1 MNLPKEFEYYLN
13 QGIIKK
19 CIINKSRAK
28 FLIEESEK
36 SAKGLYKRI
45 EMMNIDEYNANSMVK
60 DCYDII
66 MSLIRA
72 KLLLTGYCS
81 AGQFAHEAEI
91 SYLKKFGFPDNEI
104 SFINDLRYFRN
115 SVNYYGKILNIEY
128 AQQVI
133 DFTKKMHTKL
143 INMIE
148 DNLELNEK
156 TKKETE
162 KARKEI
168 KAGKV
173 ISQEEAE
180 KRYNNYS
187 KNKL

>member
-1 MNLPKEFEYYLN
+1 M
-13 QGIIKK
+13 
-19 CIINKSRAK
+19 
-28 FLIEESEK
+28 
-36 SAKGLYKRI
+36 
-45 EMMNIDEYNANSMVK
+45 
-60 DCYDII
+60 
-66 MSLIRA
+66 
-72 KLLLTGYCS
+72 
-81 AGQFAHEAEI
+81 
-91 SYLKKFGFPDNEI
+91 
-104 SFINDLRYFRN
+104 
-115 SVNYYGKILNIEY
+115 LNIEY